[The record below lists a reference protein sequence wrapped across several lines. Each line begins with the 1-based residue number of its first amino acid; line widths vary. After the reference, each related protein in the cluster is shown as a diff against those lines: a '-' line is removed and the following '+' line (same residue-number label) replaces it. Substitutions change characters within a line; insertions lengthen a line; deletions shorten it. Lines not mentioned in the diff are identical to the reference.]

1 MGIKEKV
8 MNGLEKMA
16 YVFNSQRHL
25 ASIKDGLVLA
35 TPFTILGG
43 FALVIANPPIP
54 ADAQLTGIIG
64 ALLGGWKALAGAMAP
79 YTALINNLTLG
90 VLSVYIVIGISFCLA
105 RRMKANEL
113 TSCVSALLV
122 FFIVASPVTKLA
134 DVNAMPT
141 SYLDAKGLFTA
152 MIVSCVVI
160 EINHYFIKRNI
171 KIKLPDSVPPMV
183 SAPFEALIPLAVNV
197 ALFLGLSTICTM
209 VTGLSIP
216 AFILESCHPL
226 VSASDSLWAAMLYM
240 FLINLFWLLG
250 LHGSNIVGAIMNP
263 FMLMN
268 LTANAEAV
276 SAGQAMPHVLT
287 SNWNVLAGNFGGCG
301 ATIAIII
308 ASLMVAKS
316 SYIKSITK
324 LGAFPTVFNIS
335 EPIVF
340 GLPLVMNTY
349 LALPILF
356 VPVLNS
362 AVTYMAMKLNL
373 VGRVFISIPW
383 TLPGPVGAFLAT
395 LDWKAS
401 VLWCILLVID
411 VMIYIPFMKAFDN
424 NKLKEE
430 TVQSE

>member
-1 MGIKEKV
+1 MGIKEKLMSV
-8 MNGLEKMA
+8 LEKAA
-16 YVFNSQRHL
+16 YVFNTQRHL

-35 TPFTILGG
+35 TPFTIVGG

-54 ADAQLTGIIG
+54 ADAQMNGVLGW
-64 ALLGGWKALAGAMAP
+64 LLGLWKGLAAATAS
-79 YTALINNLTLG
+79 YTGLINNLTLG
-90 VLSVYIVIGISFCLA
+90 VLSIYIVIGISYCLA
-105 RRMKANEL
+105 KRLKVNEL

-122 FFIVASPVTKLA
+122 FLIVAAPVTKLA

-141 SYLDAKGLFTA
+141 GYLDAKGLFTA
-152 MIVSCVVI
+152 MIVSCAVV
-160 EINHYFIKRNI
+160 EINHYFIKKNI

-183 SAPFEALIPLAVNV
+183 SAPFEALIPIAVNV
-197 ALFLGLSTICTM
+197 VLFIGLSSACMNI
-209 VTGLSIP
+209 TGLSIP
-216 AFILESCHPL
+216 AFILESCRPL
-226 VSASDSLWAAMLYM
+226 VAASDTLGAAMLYM
-240 FLINLFWLLG
+240 FLINVFWLLG

-301 ATIAIII
+301 ATIAIIV
-308 ASLMVAKS
+308 ASFLVAKS
-316 SYIKSITK
+316 SYVKSITK
-324 LGAFPTVFNIS
+324 LGGFPTIFNIS

-383 TLPGPVGAFLAT
+383 TLPGPIGAFLAT

-401 VLWCILLVID
+401 VLWIILLIVD
-411 VMIYIPFMKAFDN
+411 VVIYIPFIRAYDSS
-424 NKLKEE
+424 KLKEE
-430 TVQSE
+430 NAEK